1 MHQRQQYEVL
11 LVSCIL
17 FIEILAANNLTSKV
31 QCLTISFESAGSPAE
46 ERPGVLIKKD
56 DRSEA
61 SISVMWPSGKF
72 APLVVLIVDQE
83 VILDDLV
90 LLICAFEPSC
100 DSVLPRMGLPIPALL
115 KPMVNNCIDAVSLGL
130 SNRLWRPAHLTPHLF
145 QF

>member
-56 DRSEA
+56 DRGEA
-61 SISVMWPSGKF
+61 SISVVWPSGEF

-90 LLICAFEPSC
+90 LLICTFEPSC
-100 DSVLPRMGLPIPALL
+100 DSVLPRMGLPIPTLL